1 MLSEQEILN
10 LYFEN
15 VATVSQKVTGETIT
29 NHINKKHENLKH
41 LSKQPKEDIVIN
53 CIRKHQEQM
62 KHQNK
67 LNSANRWT
75 KQKNRRL
82 DQQKS

>member
-1 MLSEQEILN
+1 MWQQCLK
-10 LYFEN
+10 
-15 VATVSQKVTGETIT
+15 KVTGETIT
-29 NHINKKHENLKH
+29 NQINKRPENLKH

-67 LNSANRWT
+67 LNHANGWT
-75 KQKNRRL
+75 KQKNCRL
-82 DQQKS
+82 DRQKS